1 MRLELKICERCG
13 ALWFRPESRAW
24 IYCVG
29 CFPIMQAMAGPRVQT
44 AKAGPR

>member
-13 ALWFRPESRAW
+13 ALWFRPEFRNW

-29 CFPIMQAMAGPRVQT
+29 CFPIMEMMATPSLRT
-44 AKAGPR
+44 AKAGRQ